1 MIITI
6 CSSIDFTPKILE
18 IKEKL
23 ELKGHKVNIP
33 FFSEKIFKKE
43 ISFEDFLKS
52 KEENKGDT
60 LLRQSQD
67 INLTKRHLNLI
78 LKSDAILV
86 LNLEKKGY
94 DNYIGGNTLIEM
106 GFAFGNDKKI
116 FLYNSIPEKSEV
128 IHYTDEI
135 IDMNPI
141 VINKNLELI
150 D

>member
-18 IKEKL
+18 VKKEL
-23 ELKGHKVNIP
+23 ELKGHEVHIP
-33 FFSEKIFKKE
+33 FFSEKILRQE
-43 ISFEDFLKS
+43 ISFEEFLRLK
-52 KEENKGDT
+52 KENKGDT
-60 LLRQSQD
+60 ILRQAQD

-86 LNLEKKGY
+86 LNLEKKGLE
-94 DNYIGGNTLIEM
+94 NYIGGNTLIEM

-116 FLYNSIPEKSEV
+116 FLYNEIPEKSEV

-141 VINKNLELI
+141 VINKDLGLI
-150 D
+150 E